1 MSALPLHS
9 NAISLHQQKYHIMQ
23 NSYSQPSIV
32 HANWFESP
40 EEAREFICAAT
51 LGMEVINPRTV
62 YIDYPGN
69 VKFVESLAF
78 INLTKLVKHEFVIN
92 VNNGIYEVKETE
104 KPVVLFYEYCRW
116 GHFEKFKSE
125 LSKLDNPKFLLKG
138 FISAIYGDQIE
149 IVQYFIENNLFP
161 VHVLYNSP
169 LYEAVC
175 NDSINC
181 FKFLSG
187 YFEPQEQLLPYIL
200 EKDAFEILK
209 YILATPALFM
219 KLSYISPED
228 RYRIRR
234 DMKNPRFNNETMKL
248 FKENFARA
256 LTLHN

>member
-1 MSALPLHS
+1 M
-9 NAISLHQQKYHIMQ
+9 HQQNQTTMQ
-23 NSYSQPSIV
+23 NSLSDFSFIE
-32 HANWFESP
+32 ANLYESL
-40 EEAREFICAAT
+40 EEAHEYIDERT
-51 LGMEVINPRTV
+51 VGMESIDPHTV
-62 YIDYPGN
+62 YVDYPGN
-69 VKFVESLAF
+69 IKFVDSVAF
-78 INLTKLVKHEFVIN
+78 IDLANLVKHEFVIN
-92 VNNGIYEVKETE
+92 VNNGIYEVKETD

-187 YFEPQEQLLPYIL
+187 YFEPQEQLFPYIL